1 MGGSLV
7 NFISFFP
14 VSSQKNQKFQHWSR
28 GKNWG
33 SLSPYMRSVVHLV
46 LYPASA
52 SGQCHRQ
59 GFLQQRIQMAQHNKS
74 QAADGIVFWRR
85 LSESTWKFCLSK
97 EWVRLR
103 KVSCA
108 QPKSGLYLSGRAG
121 RELSV
126 HGGQEQGTEGWS
138 RRVSSSLKSW
148 KYAVTFFSKISGCSF
163 IMHTLCACTLASR
176 TDPTDHNDTKGAVT
190 VPPVNQVW
198 TEEVVC
204 DTQ

>member
-1 MGGSLV
+1 
-7 NFISFFP
+7 
-14 VSSQKNQKFQHWSR
+14 
-28 GKNWG
+28 
-33 SLSPYMRSVVHLV
+33 MRSVVHLV

-59 GFLQQRIQMAQHNKS
+59 GFLQQRIQIAQHNKS

-85 LSESTWKFCLSK
+85 LSESTWKFCLGK
-97 EWVRLR
+97 EWPRLR

-108 QPKSGLYLSGRAG
+108 QPKSGLHQSGRAG

-148 KYAVTFFSKISGCSF
+148 KYAATFSSKTSGCF
-163 IMHTLCACTLASR
+163 FYHAYPCVHAHQPAALTRQTITTLKELLLSLPSIRCELRWLYVTGS
-176 TDPTDHNDTKGAVT
+176 NGSKGEKVG
-190 VPPVNQVW
+190 
-198 TEEVVC
+198 EMI
-204 DTQ
+204 